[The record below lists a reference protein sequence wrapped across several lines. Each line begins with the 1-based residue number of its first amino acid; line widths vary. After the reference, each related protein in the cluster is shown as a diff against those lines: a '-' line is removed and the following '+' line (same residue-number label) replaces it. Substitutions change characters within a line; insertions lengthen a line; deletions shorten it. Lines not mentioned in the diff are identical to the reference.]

1 MHVKLDKFRTGRGYT
16 KVKNSLFC
24 DPDFVAKI
32 SEMIRETTAA
42 KQNENPECILDLILF
57 NTQTIAQQHSQE
69 LRKQQTQA
77 LEYLHLEIKTV
88 EAQLDAMTLQN
99 PPTQSQLKYSNKL
112 QNKLS
117 QLKIELNVVNE

>member
-1 MHVKLDKFRTGRGYT
+1 MISKTVLEK
-16 KVKNSLFC
+16 
-24 DPDFVAKI
+24 PDEA
-32 SEMIRETTAA
+32 SE
-42 KQNENPECILDLILF
+42 NFLYLILF
-57 NTQTIAQQHSQE
+57 KTQTIAQQHTQE